1 MYSKTSEPV
10 HGGSWSVA
18 AYLVWGPH
26 GKCPSHPTVLA
37 PMRWQGFHNG
47 KNLAKIFFLVIWQAK
62 GHLANIGS
70 P

>member
-1 MYSKTSEPV
+1 MHSKMSEPV

-47 KNLAKIFFLVIWQAK
+47 KNLAKIFFFW
-62 GHLANIGS
+62 
-70 P
+70 

>member
-1 MYSKTSEPV
+1 MHSKMSEPV

-47 KNLAKIFFLVIWQAK
+47 KNLAKIFFF
-62 GHLANIGS
+62 GDLAGKRS
-70 P
+70 LGKYR